1 MNASFSLFSALIAV
15 IVLVLLAVLG
25 VESIGLKFIFGV
37 IIPYVA
43 GAIFLI
49 GVVWRVIAW
58 ARVPVPFRIPTTCGQ
73 GRSLPWIKAAYF
85 DNPWTTLGVVGRMVA
100 EVLLFRS
107 LFRNSKAEVREGPR
121 ITYASAQWVWLAG
134 ILFHYS
140 FLTIVVRHLRFFI
153 EPVPSFVRIIST
165 VDGFFQVLLP
175 TVFLSDLAFMAA
187 VTYLFLRRVVIPQ
200 VRYISLPAD
209 YFPLFLI
216 IGIGTSGLLMRLLWK
231 VDLNSVK
238 QLTLGWFSLHPSVP
252 DGIGTVFYVHLFLV
266 SVLLAYIP
274 FSKIMHMGGVF
285 LSPTR
290 NLANV
295 NRSERWVNPWNYP
308 VKVHTYEE
316 YENEFRQKMKE
327 AGIPVEKE

>member
-1 MNASFSLFSALIAV
+1 
-15 IVLVLLAVLG
+15 
-25 VESIGLKFIFGV
+25 
-37 IIPYVA
+37 
-43 GAIFLI
+43 
-49 GVVWRVIAW
+49 
-58 ARVPVPFRIPTTCGQ
+58 
-73 GRSLPWIKAAYF
+73 
-85 DNPWTTLGVVGRMVA
+85 
-100 EVLLFRS
+100 
-107 LFRNSKAEVREGPR
+107 
-121 ITYASAQWVWLAG
+121 
-134 ILFHYS
+134 
-140 FLTIVVRHLRFFI
+140 
-153 EPVPSFVRIIST
+153 VRIIST